1 MCPCIHIRAN
11 KANFTRRPT
20 RGSVVARAM
29 KTILLVTL
37 LVAAASATQ
46 PKIALSHPNVHITN
60 GQDAAEGQFPY
71 QISYQWGFLGF
82 FQHVCGGSIIS
93 PTWILT
99 AGHCVTEVPAIGE
112 YKIIAGITTLDEN
125 NPERQEINVINKI
138 VNPNFDGGVGPN
150 DVALLQLASPLQLND
165 KVQPISLP
173 AAGSVPAGD
182 SVLSGWGSVS
192 TIDIPFMPDQLQ
204 TADLPILSY
213 DDCRAAIDALLD
225 GTEEN
230 PLSEESNVCTGPLT
244 GGVSACSGDSGGP
257 LVQDGAVIGIVS
269 WGFTPCGSEGAPSVY
284 TRVSSFVDFI
294 SEYVTDLPKKKPVNQ
309 SKNKINL

>member
-1 MCPCIHIRAN
+1 MQLRVN
-11 KANFTRRPT
+11 
-20 RGSVVARAM
+20 S
-29 KTILLVTL
+29 
-37 LVAAASATQ
+37 
-46 PKIALSHPNVHITN
+46 
-60 GQDAAEGQFPY
+60 PY

-138 VNPNFDGGVGPN
+138 VNPNFGSGVGPN

-213 DDCRAAIDALLD
+213 DGKLLD
-225 GTEEN
+225 LLMN
-230 PLSEESNVCTGPLT
+230 YQFDFLSFRLSCGNR
-244 GGVSACSGDSGGP
+244 CSS
-257 LVQDGAVIGIVS
+257 
-269 WGFTPCGSEGAPSVY
+269 
-284 TRVSSFVDFI
+284 RRH
-294 SEYVTDLPKKKPVNQ
+294 
-309 SKNKINL
+309 

>member
-1 MCPCIHIRAN
+1 
-11 KANFTRRPT
+11 
-20 RGSVVARAM
+20 
-29 KTILLVTL
+29 
-37 LVAAASATQ
+37 VAAASATQ

-138 VNPNFDGGVGPN
+138 VNPNFGSGVGPN

-294 SEYVTDLPKKKPVNQ
+294 SEYVTDLPK
-309 SKNKINL
+309 